1 MQAGS
6 LALDTTAVVLHLRGK
21 SSVVSERIKQA
32 SELYLPLTAL
42 GELWYGVE
50 HSKYP
55 ERARQPLEAF
65 LTEAIIIYPDEE
77 TAKTYASLKQHL
89 TSRGTPIPE
98 NDLWIAATASSHH
111 LRLIHDDGHF
121 EYLGDLIDHERIAAA

>member
-1 MQAGS
+1 MQAMQAGS

-21 SSVVSERIKQA
+21 SAVA
-32 SELYLPLTAL
+32 SQCLAAATEIYLPVTSL

-50 HSKYP
+50 HSTNP

-77 TAKTYASLKQHL
+77 TAKVYARLKQYL
-89 TSRGTPIPE
+89 ASRGTPIPD

-111 LRLIHDDGHF
+111 LRLYHDDGHF
-121 EYLGDLIDHERIAAA
+121 EHLDGKIEHDRV